1 VANLLRQAMRC
12 SRKEEHDAAAGG
24 SGARVK
30 RKGVKRRQRQ
40 AKPGTAKG
48 GDTLSLLPMEIQ
60 IGDRFTDEEG
70 EWEVVSHP
78 ATLHGAKSLRAR
90 VRRRGQ
96 PADERTVTW
105 PAHVRV
111 EIRQGTGR

>member
-1 VANLLRQAMRC
+1 
-12 SRKEEHDAAAGG
+12 
-24 SGARVK
+24 VK
-30 RKGVKRRQRQ
+30 RKGVKAQQRHD
-40 AKPGTAKG
+40 KPEAVKG
-48 GDTLSLLPMEIQ
+48 GDTHSLLPMEIQ

-90 VRRRGQ
+90 VRRVEQ
-96 PADERTVTW
+96 PATERDVTW

-111 EIRQGTGR
+111 EIRRGTDK